1 MERDAKC
8 LSGMTRAAKL
18 GAAGVV
24 LLGATA
30 AQGQSL
36 FRQPPPP
43 PVLDEQGAVDDQAA
57 VRGASLY
64 LVERPKPR
72 TIAVHDKVTII
83 VSESSKSSSD
93 QKLDTKK
100 NASLNAALVKF
111 PDLMKFLELE
121 LATGASSPVTE
132 ASARANQTYK
142 GDGAYERSDRFS
154 DRVTATVIDVKPN
167 GVVVLEARRTIQK
180 DKEIQTLVLAGE
192 CRREDI
198 TDNNSVLSSQLA
210 DLTLR
215 VQNEGQVKDAA
226 TKGLLTRVFEAIF
239 NF

>member
-1 MERDAKC
+1 MR
-8 LSGMTRAAKL
+8 RAISAGVL
-18 GAAGVV
+18 GAGIAATGADAG
-24 LLGATA
+24 A
-30 AQGQSL
+30 QSL

-43 PVLDEQGAVDDQAA
+43 PVVDERGEVDEQAA

-72 TIAVHDKVTII
+72 TIQVHDKVMII
-83 VSESSKSSSD
+83 ISETSKSTSE
-93 QKLDTKK
+93 QTLDTKK
-100 NASLNAALVKF
+100 NVTLSAALEKF
-111 PDLMKFLELE
+111 PNLAKFLEAE
-121 LATGASSPVTE
+121 LTTGNSSPIVEAE
-132 ASARANQTYK
+132 ASANQTFK
-142 GDGAYERSDRFS
+142 GDGSYERSDRFT

-180 DKEIQTLVLAGE
+180 DKEVQTLVLAGE

-210 DLTLR
+210 DLTVR
-215 VQNEGQVKDAA
+215 VHNEGQVKDAA
-226 TKGLLTRVFEAIF
+226 SKGLFTRLFEAIF